1 MSTFINDNVITFKKH
16 FYLLPKHNLCC
27 TYKTIVP
34 RVRFAP
40 SPTGYLHLGGLRT
53 ALYNYLFTKSRQGV
67 FILRIEDTD
76 QTRKVEGSVEALIN
90 DLEWAG
96 IEYNEGPGKGGQSG
110 PYIQSERL
118 NIYQEYI
125 QKLLDNGSAYKCF
138 CTERRLNILRRD
150 AIRHQRIPK
159 YDNKCRSLSNSFIK
173 EKIKAGTPYCIRFKL
188 SSDCQSF
195 EDLIFGGIAYDVSL
209 NEGDPVLMK
218 GDGYPTYHFA
228 NVVDDHLM
236 GITHVL
242 RGVEWQISTTKHLL
256 IYRAFGWTPPE
267 FGHLPL
273 IVNADGTKL
282 SKRQSDVKVEDYR
295 TKGIYPL
302 ALVNYIT
309 LSGGGFDHVVGEGI
323 RFKTME
329 ELAKEFQI
337 NKISSHPS
345 RLNTDLLEECN
356 RLEIKRH
363 LQDQKLLDSLIIKL
377 QSLIKEKYPEQNL
390 NMNKEHVKSVLNWAT
405 SRISRI
411 EELATPKYAFLW
423 ILPSHKNIEINKH
436 LFEKLI
442 NNLEELDKFEQDSIK
457 DNLKHF
463 SVQNDVKFP
472 VLMKMLRS
480 VLSGMNEGPSV
491 AEMMQLLGKYQSLE
505 RIKAVIR

>member
-1 MSTFINDNVITFKKH
+1 MWTFISKPTFV
-16 FYLLPKHNLCC
+16 LSKHNLCR
-27 TYKTIVP
+27 TLKTIVP

-53 ALYNYLFTKSRQGV
+53 ALYNYLFSKSRGGV

-76 QTRKVEGSVEALIN
+76 QTRKVEGSVNALIN

-96 IEYNEGPGKGGQSG
+96 IECNEGPSKGGNYG

-118 NIYQEYI
+118 NIYREYI
-125 QKLLDNGSAYKCF
+125 EKLLDNGSAYKCF

-150 AIRHQRIPK
+150 AIRSQRIPK
-159 YDNKCRSLSNSFIK
+159 YDNKCRSLSHADIK
-173 EKIKAGTPYCIRFKL
+173 EKMNAGTPYCIRFKL
-188 SSDCQSF
+188 SSDCSSF
-195 EDLIFGGIAYDVSL
+195 EDLIYGGIAYDVSL

-218 GDGYPTYHFA
+218 SDGYPTYHFA
-228 NVVDDHLM
+228 NVVDDYLM

-256 IYRAFGWTPPE
+256 IYRAFGWTPPQ

-309 LSGGGFDHVVGEGI
+309 LSGGGFEHVVGEGI
-323 RFKTME
+323 RLKTMD
-329 ELAKEFQI
+329 ELAEEFQI
-337 NKISSHPS
+337 DKITSHPS
-345 RLNTDLLEECN
+345 RLNPDLLEECN
-356 RLEIKRH
+356 RLELKRH
-363 LQDQKLLDSLIIKL
+363 LKDDKLTKSLIINL
-377 QSLIKEKYPEQNL
+377 QNLIKNKYSNENL
-390 NMNKEHVKSVLNWAT
+390 NVSEEHVKSVLLWAT
-405 SRISRI
+405 SRITRI
-411 EELATPKYAFLW
+411 EELVTPKFAFLW
-423 ILPSHKNIEINKH
+423 ILPSNENIEVDRN

-442 NNLEELDKFEQDSIK
+442 DNLENLERFEQDSIK
-457 DNLKHF
+457 DNLRHF
-463 SVQNDVKFP
+463 SAENDVKFP
-472 VLMKMLRS
+472 VLMKMIRS
-480 VLSGMNEGPSV
+480 VLSGLNEGPSV

>member
-1 MSTFINDNVITFKKH
+1 MIKNLTCKMLIQRCFLR
-16 FYLLPKHNLCC
+16 LLH
-27 TYKTIVP
+27 IAP

-53 ALYNYLFTKSRQGV
+53 ALYNYLFAKSRGGV

-76 QTRKVEGSVEALIN
+76 QTRKVEGSINALTN

-96 IEYNEGPGKGGQSG
+96 IECDEGPSKGGNFG
-110 PYIQSERL
+110 PYVQSERL

-125 QKLLDNGSAYKCF
+125 EKLLANGSAYKCF

-150 AIRHQRIPK
+150 AIRTQRIPK
-159 YDNKCRSLSNSFIK
+159 YDNKCRNLTPANIQ

-188 SSDCQSF
+188 SSDCSSF

-209 NEGDPVLMK
+209 NEGDPVVMK
-218 GDGYPTYHFA
+218 SDGYPTYHFA
-228 NVVDDHLM
+228 NVVDDYLM
-236 GITHVL
+236 GVTHVL

-256 IYRAFGWTPPE
+256 IYKAFGWTPPL

-309 LSGGGFDHVVGEGI
+309 LSGGGFEHVVGEGI
-323 RFKTME
+323 RLKTMD
-329 ELAKEFQI
+329 ELADEFHI
-337 NKISSHPS
+337 EKISSHPS
-345 RLNTDLLEECN
+345 RLNPDLLEECN
-356 RLEIKRH
+356 RLELRRH
-363 LQDQKLLDSLIIKL
+363 LEDEKLTKSLILNL
-377 QSLIKEKYPEQNL
+377 QNLIKNKYSSENL
-390 NMNKEHVKSVLNWAT
+390 NVSEEHVRSVLLWAT
-405 SRISRI
+405 SRITRI
-411 EELATPKYAFLW
+411 EELVTPKFAFLW
-423 ILPSHKNIEINKH
+423 ILPSNKNLEVNRN
-436 LFEKLI
+436 LFEKLVSDLE
-442 NNLEELDKFEQDSIK
+442 NLEKFEQDSIK
-457 DNLKHF
+457 DNLKNF
-463 SVQNDVKFP
+463 SAENGVKFP

-480 VLSGMNEGPSV
+480 VLSGLNEGPSV
-491 AEMMQLLGKYQSLE
+491 SEMMQLLGKFQSLE
-505 RIKAVIR
+505 RIKAAIR